1 MNDTRF
7 SCFLIGADTLLMEC
21 GDVLLER
28 GHDVRG
34 VVTGAPR
41 VEAWARENGLEVIDV
56 SGDWAAALAA
66 EPFDHLFAI
75 THLAIIPDEVLSLPQ
90 GLGINFHDGPL
101 PGYAGLNTPVWAL
114 LAGEDRHGVTWHEL
128 TSGIDAGDVLARVE
142 FDIAP
147 DETALSLNTKCM
159 VAALESFP
167 DLVEALETGTVTRT
181 PQDTSGRRYF
191 GRRDRP
197 SPAGLIDWTAPTVEV
212 LRFVRGLTFGP
223 YPNPLGIP
231 KTCRADGEALLLVD
245 AAEDGG
251 DARDAA
257 ADASAGS
264 VLEVGDAGIR
274 VATSDGSV
282 RITEARDGDG
292 APLDAAA
299 WRGAG
304 LDVGAGL
311 AVPGTPAFDQAAR
324 LSDDVARAEPF
335 WERRLRGSESPQ
347 VAQAVPAGGGEAG
360 GGEFDHATVPV
371 VTPGGVS
378 VETLAAAWAVYLAR
392 TGRTPRFTLEVQSG
406 GPENPLLAGSVP
418 LPVDL
423 EPGWT
428 LAEVAADLGRGLADV
443 ATRPAFWRDL
453 PLRSP
458 DLVGRRGRASLS
470 DAVGFST
477 DGVTAP
483 GTLVTLS
490 VDPQGSGATLHYD
503 RTRLGDVDARTI
515 ADCVARLADAAMDTP
530 WTTAPMLSPEEQD
543 RILLGWNDSEREWP
557 SDQCI
562 HEAFEAQVD
571 RTPDRRAV
579 VCGEDVLSYREL
591 DERANALA
599 ARLAGAG
606 VERGGLVGVHV
617 ARSVELLVATLG
629 VLKAGAA
636 YVPLDPDF
644 PADRI
649 ALMVADSSAR
659 VIVTQPGLADA
670 LPETPADLLLLD
682 GDSDRSPQRPGRT
695 AEPRDPAYVIY
706 TSGSTGRPKGVL
718 VEHRNVGNF
727 FAGMDEVVEPASGEH
742 AHGRAAAWLAVT
754 SLSFD
759 ISVLELFWTL
769 ARGFTVVIYD
779 DPRPGGAL
787 DAAERA
793 SASRVAA
800 ETRPIDFGLFM
811 WGNDD
816 GPGPQKYRLMMEGAR
831 YFDTHGFH
839 SVWTPERH
847 FHAFGGP
854 FPNPSVTGAAI
865 AAVTEN
871 VAIRSGSCV
880 SPLHHPVRVAEEWS
894 VVDNLS
900 DGRVG
905 LAFASGWQPHDFVL
919 RPENFGRQK
928 DVMFEQI
935 DLVRRLWRGETVEFE
950 SPAGGTAPIRTL
962 PRPVQDELPFWVTT
976 AGNPETYAQA
986 GRIGANVLTHLLGQ
1000 SLEEVAEKIRIYREA
1015 RSEVGLDPEGGN
1027 VTLMLHTF
1035 VGDDDDRVR
1044 EIVRQPMKDYLGASM
1059 KLVLGFAWTF
1069 PAFKRPGQAGAEPED
1084 IDLGSLSEEESDAIL
1099 EFAFERYYETSGLF
1113 GTPETCIEMVG
1124 RCKAIGVDEIACL
1137 LDFGVD
1143 TDAVLESLPLLERV
1157 KDATARP
1164 TAPAERPAAAPGAE
1178 ASAAQ
1183 ARPSFSEQIAA
1194 HGVTHLQCT
1203 PSMARLILADAD
1215 ARPGLRE
1222 LAHLMVG
1229 GEAFPVALANELS
1242 NEVAGRIT
1250 NMYGPTETTIWSST
1264 HEVVPGEDPMPIGR
1278 PIANTRLYVLD
1289 PYLNP
1294 LPAGIPGELFIG
1306 GEGVARGYHERP
1318 DLTAERFLPD
1328 PFTPGGRTPESAPV
1342 GDGDGAYPR
1351 MYRTGDL
1358 VCFRRD
1364 GVLDFLGRVDR
1375 QVKFRGYRIEL
1386 GEIEAVLDGVD
1397 GVTSAAVL
1405 LREDGPDASWL
1416 VAYVVGDDGPTEE
1429 STLRAHLRARL
1440 PEYMVPSRIVR
1451 LDRMPLTPNGKIDR
1465 RALPAP
1471 RDEHAG
1477 GAGAGA
1483 EPHSDLERTIADCW
1497 RRVLQIERVGV
1508 EDNFFDIGGHSL
1520 LVVQL
1525 HRLLTD
1531 HIEQELS
1538 LVDLYRFPTIRRL
1551 VDHLDEA
1558 GGGEALDDSIRRA
1571 RQRRDALQRRR
1582 GRG

>member
-1 MNDTRF
+1 MTDPRF

-21 GDVLLER
+21 GAVLLER

-41 VEAWARENGLEVIDV
+41 VGAWAREHGLDVIDV
-56 SGDWAAALAA
+56 GGDWSARLAA

-75 THLAIIPDEVLSLPQ
+75 THLAVIPDEVLALPS

-101 PGYAGLNTPVWAL
+101 PGYAGLNTPVWAIL
-114 LAGEDRHGVTWHEL
+114 EGEDRHGITWHEL
-128 TSGIDAGDVLARVE
+128 TSGIDAGDVLAAVE
-142 FDIAP
+142 IDIAP
-147 DETALSLNTKCM
+147 DETALSLNTRCM
-159 VAALESFP
+159 AAALESFP
-167 DLVEALETGTVTRT
+167 ELVEALESGTVTRT
-181 PQDTSGRRYF
+181 PQDTTGRRYF
-191 GRRDRP
+191 GRHDRP
-197 SPAGLIDWTAPTVEV
+197 SPACLIDWTAATDEV
-212 LRFVRGLTFGP
+212 LRFVRALTFGP

-231 KTCRADGEALLLVD
+231 KTCLADGGALLFVD
-245 AAEDGG
+245 VAEDGG
-251 DARDAA
+251 DVSVSDGAA
-257 ADASAGS
+257 PAGS
-264 VLEVGDAGIR
+264 VLEIGEAGVR

-282 RITEARDGDG
+282 RIRAGRDADG
-292 APLDAAA
+292 ASIEDGGWLE
-299 WRGAG
+299 AG
-304 LDVGAGL
+304 FEVGAGL
-311 AVPGTPAFDQAAR
+311 AVPGTAAFDEAAR
-324 LSDDVARAEPF
+324 VSGDVARVEAF
-335 WERRLRGSESPQ
+335 WERRLRAAEPPP
-347 VAQAVPAGGGEAG
+347 VPRVGPEAAGEA
-360 GGEFDHATVPV
+360 EPSARRDPATIPVDVPV
-371 VTPGGVS
+371 GTTASMV
-378 VETLAAAWAVYLAR
+378 AAAWVSYLAR
-392 TGRTPRFTLEVQSG
+392 TARTERFALEVPTATTGS
-406 GPENPLLAGSVP
+406 PLLAASVP
-418 LPVDL
+418 LTV
-423 EPGWT
+423 ECVPGRT
-428 LAEVAADLGRGLADV
+428 LAELARQIGDDLDDLGA
-443 ATRPAFWRDL
+443 RPAFWRDL
-453 PLRSP
+453 PFRSP
-458 DLVGRRGRASLS
+458 DLSNRRERGAVTGE
-470 DAVGFST
+470 VGFSA
-477 DGVTAP
+477 DGTIAP
-483 GTLVTLS
+483 DALVSLV
-490 VDPQGSGATLHYD
+490 VDPHGSGATLHYD
-503 RTRLGDVDARTI
+503 RTRLGDDDAGTM
-515 ADCVARLADAAMDTP
+515 ADGVAQLSAAGPDVP
-530 WTTAPMLSPEEQD
+530 WSAAPMLSPEDHD
-543 RILLGWNDSEREWP
+543 RIVLRWNDTAREWP
-557 SDQCI
+557 TDACI
-562 HEAFEAQVD
+562 HEVFEAQVD

-579 VCGEDVLSYREL
+579 VFGEDALTYREL
-591 DERANALA
+591 DARANGLA
-599 ARLAGAG
+599 ARLADVG
-606 VERGGLVGVHV
+606 VGRGDLVGVHV

-649 ALMVADSSAR
+649 ALMVDDSAVR
-659 VIVTQPGLADA
+659 VIVTQTGLADA
-670 LPETPADLLLLD
+670 LPATPAEVLRLD
-682 GDSDRSPQRPGRT
+682 DDSTRSAERPGRI
-695 AEPRDPAYVIY
+695 AEPSDLAYAIY

-727 FAGMDEVVEPASGEH
+727 FAGMDDVVAPAVESENAPDGV
-742 AHGRAAAWLAVT
+742 WLAVT

-769 ARGFTVVIYD
+769 ARGFTVVVFD
-779 DPRPGGAL
+779 DPRPGEAT
-787 DAAERA
+787 E
-793 SASRVAA
+793 VAA
-800 ETRPIDFGLFM
+800 SDATRARAEARPMDFGLFM

-816 GPGPQKYRLMMEGAR
+816 GPGPQKYRLMLEGAR
-831 YFDTHGFH
+831 YFDAHGFH

-919 RPENFGRQK
+919 RPENYGRQK
-928 DVMFEQI
+928 EVMLEQI
-935 DLVRRLWRGETVEFE
+935 DLIRRLWRGETVEFE

-1000 SLEEVAEKIRIYREA
+1000 SLDEVAEKIRIYREA
-1015 RSEVGLDPEGGN
+1015 RAEAGLDPAEGA

-1069 PAFKRPGQAGAEPED
+1069 PAFKRPGQPGAEPTD

-1099 EFAFERYYETSGLF
+1099 EFAFERYFETSGLF
-1113 GTPETCIEMVG
+1113 GTPETCIEMVEN
-1124 RCKAIGVDEIACL
+1124 CKAIGVDEIACL

-1164 TAPAERPAAAPGAE
+1164 VSPSTASGLPGSAPTPLPVEPPRPTL
-1178 ASAAQ
+1178 
-1183 ARPSFSEQIAA
+1183 SEQVAM

-1215 ARPGLRE
+1215 ARPGLRD
-1222 LAHLMVG
+1222 LAHLLVG
-1229 GEAFPVALANELS
+1229 GEALPVALASELS
-1242 NEVAGRIT
+1242 AEVAGRIT
-1250 NMYGPTETTIWSST
+1250 NMYGPTETTIWST
-1264 HEVVPGEDPMPIGR
+1264 TYDVVPGESPMPIGR
-1278 PIANTRLYVLD
+1278 PIANTRTYVLD

-1318 DLTAERFLPD
+1318 DLTAARFLPD
-1328 PFTPGGRTPESAPV
+1328 PFVDASGSVEGAAIGGPA
-1342 GDGDGAYPR
+1342 AR

-1358 VCFRRD
+1358 VRFRPD

-1386 GEIEAVLDGVD
+1386 GEIEAVLDGLD
-1397 GVTSAAVL
+1397 GVTSAAVV
-1405 LREDGPDASWL
+1405 LRHDDPDASWL
-1416 VAYVVGDDGPTEE
+1416 VAYVVGDGRAPEE
-1429 STLRAHLRARL
+1429 DALRALLRDRL
-1440 PEYMVPSRIVR
+1440 PAYMVPSRIVR
-1451 LDRMPLTPNGKIDR
+1451 LERMPLTPNGKIDR

-1471 RDEHAG
+1471 GHRNAPAAG
-1477 GAGAGA
+1477 GGA
-1483 EPHSDLERTIADCW
+1483 EPDTDLEKTIADCW
-1497 RRVLQIERVGV
+1497 RQVLQIERVGV

-1525 HRLLTD
+1525 HRLLTERLEGD
-1531 HIEQELS
+1531 LS

-1551 VDHLDEA
+1551 VDHLDDA
-1558 GGGEALDDSIRRA
+1558 GVDEGLDDSIRRA
-1571 RQRRDALQRRR
+1571 QRRRDALQRRR